1 VKTHVSCVRWVPG
14 KGQPHVLLHMHPA
27 QQRAYWSWETGGD
40 HHAPPLSH
48 ENVARLSLIAKALHE
63 IVDPFCM
70 SGGGDW
76 GEFDGLVPSI
86 FNALKL
92 EDEDDRHEQL
102 VSICLQAG
110 DSVEDR
116 AAYGAWLASV
126 FLETETSELDPEDW
140 EAIGGP
146 WKLTF
151 TAQGMLSID
160 GVTTDEG

>member
-1 VKTHVSCVRWVPG
+1 
-14 KGQPHVLLHMHPA
+14 MHPA